1 MAFDKKKA
9 LALGVKAAMRQGY
22 TSGTSNFSAEDVNEA
37 FRAQVKEIAGDY
49 SLFRRNK
56 LDFLELIEE
65 VYAEVLPKRVLQEYG
80 VLAEIQQ
87 VGHGQKVTFK
97 KKLGRARGKTFVT
110 RVGLGGVFE
119 TFRLDSTEFEIQTE
133 AIGGATAID
142 FERFLA
148 GQEDLAEQVDILME
162 GMDEA
167 IYVMLAKAIN
177 ASAKSVGI
185 QSTTNSTFAT
195 YDSKGELIPN
205 RDMSTGNKTFVET
218 TNFDQVSFDQLITTV
233 RYYGDPIIV
242 CTHEFADK
250 IPCNYLAV
258 SDSATGAKG
267 VRISDQDVMDMRTY
281 GVLKIY
287 KGCPIVVLPQSFEDE
302 TNQRVVMNP
311 AYCYIV
317 PGNNTKLARIVF
329 EGGPVANT
337 YEQKDRSMEF
347 SMYQKVG
354 VAVLHYNNWGLYHVS
369 ELDTDSVV

>member
-56 LDFLELIEE
+56 LDFFELIEE

-267 VRISDQDVMDMRTY
+267 VRISEQDVMDMRTY

>member
-56 LDFLELIEE
+56 LDFFELIEE

-267 VRISDQDVMDMRTY
+267 VRISEQDVMDMRTY

-287 KGCPIVVLPQSFEDE
+287 KGCTIVVLPQSFEDE

>member
-56 LDFLELIEE
+56 LDFFELIEE

-258 SDSATGAKG
+258 SDSAPGAKG
-267 VRISDQDVMDMRTY
+267 VRISEQDVMDMRTY

-311 AYCYIV
+311 AYCYII

>member
-56 LDFLELIEE
+56 LDFFELIEE

-267 VRISDQDVMDMRTY
+267 VRISEQDVMDMRTY

-311 AYCYIV
+311 AYCYII

>member
-22 TSGTSNFSAEDVNEA
+22 TSGTSNFSAENVNEA

-56 LDFLELIEE
+56 LDFFELIEE

-267 VRISDQDVMDMRTY
+267 VRISEQDVMDMRTY

-347 SMYQKVG
+347 
-354 VAVLHYNNWGLYHVS
+354 
-369 ELDTDSVV
+369 

>member
-56 LDFLELIEE
+56 LDFFELIEE

>member
-56 LDFLELIEE
+56 LDFFELIEE

-267 VRISDQDVMDMRTY
+267 VRISEQDVMDMRTY

-311 AYCYIV
+311 AYCYII

-354 VAVLHYNNWGLYHVS
+354 IAILHYNNWGLYHDS

>member
-56 LDFLELIEE
+56 LDFFELIEE

-162 GMDEA
+162 G
-167 IYVMLAKAIN
+167 
-177 ASAKSVGI
+177 
-185 QSTTNSTFAT
+185 
-195 YDSKGELIPN
+195 
-205 RDMSTGNKTFVET
+205 RD
-218 TNFDQVSFDQLITTV
+218 
-233 RYYGDPIIV
+233 
-242 CTHEFADK
+242 
-250 IPCNYLAV
+250 
-258 SDSATGAKG
+258 
-267 VRISDQDVMDMRTY
+267 
-281 GVLKIY
+281 
-287 KGCPIVVLPQSFEDE
+287 
-302 TNQRVVMNP
+302 
-311 AYCYIV
+311 
-317 PGNNTKLARIVF
+317 
-329 EGGPVANT
+329 
-337 YEQKDRSMEF
+337 
-347 SMYQKVG
+347 
-354 VAVLHYNNWGLYHVS
+354 
-369 ELDTDSVV
+369 

>member
-1 MAFDKKKA
+1 MAFDREKA

-22 TSGTSNFSAEDVNEA
+22 TSGASNFTAENVNEA
-37 FRAQVKEIAGDY
+37 FREQMKELVGNY
-49 SLFRRNK
+49 TLFRRNK
-56 LDFLELIEE
+56 LDFYELIEE
-65 VYAEVLPKRVLQEYG
+65 IYAEVLPQRVLQEYG

-119 TFRLDSTEFEIQTE
+119 TFRLDSTEFEISTE
-133 AIGGATAID
+133 AIGGATYVD

-148 GQEDLAEQVDILME
+148 GQEDLAEQADIIME

-167 IYVMLAKAIN
+167 VYIMLAKAIN
-177 ASAKSVGI
+177 ASATSVGI
-185 QSTTNSTFAT
+185 QATSGSTLAK
-195 YDSKGELIPN
+195 YDAKGELIPN
-205 RDMSTGNKTFVET
+205 RDMTTGNKTYVESSD
-218 TNFDQVSFDQLITTV
+218 FDQTSFDQLINTV

-258 SDSATGAKG
+258 NDAATGATG
-267 VRISDQDVMDMRTY
+267 VRISEQDVMDMRTY

-311 AYCYIV
+311 AYCYII
-317 PGNNTKLARIVF
+317 PGNNTKIARIVF
-329 EGGPVANT
+329 EGGPIANT

-354 VAVLHYNNWGLYHVS
+354 VAVLHYNNWGLYHIS
-369 ELDTDSVV
+369 DLDTDSVV

>member
-56 LDFLELIEE
+56 LDFFELIEE

-258 SDSATGAKG
+258 SDSTTGAKG

>member
-22 TSGTSNFSAEDVNEA
+22 TSGTSNFSVEDVNEA

-56 LDFLELIEE
+56 LDFYELIEE

-267 VRISDQDVMDMRTY
+267 VRISEQDVMDMRTY

-337 YEQKDRSMEF
+337 YEEKDRSMQF

>member
-56 LDFLELIEE
+56 LDFFELIEE

-162 GMDEA
+162 CMDEA

-195 YDSKGELIPN
+195 YDRKGELVPN

-267 VRISDQDVMDMRTY
+267 VRISEQDVMDMRTY

>member
-56 LDFLELIEE
+56 LDFFELIEE

-267 VRISDQDVMDMRTY
+267 VRISEQDVMDMRTY

-311 AYCYIV
+311 AYCYII
-317 PGNNTKLARIVF
+317 PGNNAKLARIVF

-354 VAVLHYNNWGLYHVS
+354 IAILHYNNWGLYHDS

>member
-1 MAFDKKKA
+1 MAFEKKKA

-56 LDFLELIEE
+56 LDFFELIEE

-267 VRISDQDVMDMRTY
+267 VRISEQDVMDMRTY

-337 YEQKDRSMEF
+337 YEEKDRSMQF

>member
-56 LDFLELIEE
+56 LDFFELIEE

-162 GMDEA
+162 GVDEA

>member
-56 LDFLELIEE
+56 LDFFELIEE

-267 VRISDQDVMDMRTY
+267 VRISEQDVMDMRTY

-337 YEQKDRSMEF
+337 YEEKDRSMQF

>member
-56 LDFLELIEE
+56 LDFFELIEE

-87 VGHGQKVTFK
+87 VGQGQKVTFK

-267 VRISDQDVMDMRTY
+267 VRISEQDVMDMRTY

-311 AYCYIV
+311 AYCYII

>member
-22 TSGTSNFSAEDVNEA
+22 TSGTSNFSVEDVNEA

-56 LDFLELIEE
+56 LDFFELIEE

-267 VRISDQDVMDMRTY
+267 VRISEQDVMDMRTY

>member
-22 TSGTSNFSAEDVNEA
+22 SSGTSNFSAENVNEA
-37 FRAQVKEIAGDY
+37 FRDQMKELVGDY
-49 SLFRRNK
+49 NLFRRNK
-56 LDFLELIEE
+56 LDFYELIEE
-65 VYAEVLPKRVLQEYG
+65 IYAEVLPKRALQEYG
-80 VLAEIQQ
+80 VLAEIQT

-97 KKLGRARGKTFVT
+97 KKVGRARGKTFVT

-119 TFRLDSTEFEIQTE
+119 TFRLDSTEFEITTE
-133 AIGGATAID
+133 AVGGATYID

-148 GQEDLAEQVDILME
+148 GQEDLAEQVDVLME
-162 GMDEA
+162 GIDEQV
-167 IYVMLAKAIN
+167 YVMLARAIN
-177 ASAKSVGI
+177 KSATSVGI
-185 QSTTNSTFAT
+185 QSATNSTLAA

-205 RDMSTGNKTFVET
+205 RDMTTGNKTYVEVT
-218 TNFDQVSFDQLITTV
+218 SFDQVSFDQLINTV
-233 RYYGDPIIV
+233 RAYGDPIIV
-242 CTHEFADK
+242 CTPEFADK

-258 SDSATGAKG
+258 SDTTTGATGL
-267 VRISDQDVMDMRTY
+267 RISEQDVIDMRTY

-311 AYCYIV
+311 SYCYII
-317 PGNNTKLARIVF
+317 PGNSSKLARIVF

-337 YEQKDRSMEF
+337 FEQKDRSMEF

-354 VAVLHYNNWGLYHVS
+354 IAVLHYNNWGLYYDA

>member
-1 MAFDKKKA
+1 MAFNKKNA
-9 LALGVKAAMRQGY
+9 LTLGIKAALRQGY
-22 TSGTSNFSAEDVNEA
+22 TDGTSNFSCENVNDA
-37 FRAQVKEIAGDY
+37 FRDQVKELVGDY

-56 LDFLELIEE
+56 LDFYELIEE
-65 VYAEVLPKRVLQEYG
+65 IYAEVLPQKVLQNYG
-80 VLAEIQQ
+80 VLAEVQT
-87 VGHGQKVTFK
+87 VGHGQKITFK
-97 KKLGRARGKTFVT
+97 KKLGRARGKSFVT

-119 TFRLDSTEFEIQTE
+119 TFRLDSTEFTIETE

-162 GMDEA
+162 GIDEE

-177 ASAKSVGI
+177 NSAKSVGV
-185 QSTTNSTFAT
+185 QSTDGSTFAK
-195 YDSKGELIPN
+195 YDAKGELVPN
-205 RDMSTGNKTFVET
+205 RDMTNGNKTFVEASK
-218 TNFDQVSFDQLITTV
+218 FDQVSFDQLINTV
-233 RYYGDPIIV
+233 RYYGNPIIV

-258 SDSATGAKG
+258 SDTATGAKG
-267 VRISDQDVMDMRTY
+267 LRISEQDVADMRTY
-281 GVLKIY
+281 GVLKMY

-311 AYCYIV
+311 AYCYII
-317 PGNNTKLARIVF
+317 PGDGNKLARIVF

-354 VAVLHYNNWGLYHVS
+354 IAILHYNNWGLYHDS